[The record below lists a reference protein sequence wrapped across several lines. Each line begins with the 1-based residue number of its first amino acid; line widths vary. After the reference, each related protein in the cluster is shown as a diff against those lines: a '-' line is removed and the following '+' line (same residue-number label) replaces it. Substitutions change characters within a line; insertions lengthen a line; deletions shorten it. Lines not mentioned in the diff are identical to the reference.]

1 MRGNGIRNWECGM
14 RKING
19 KKLRRWGNRA
29 FGVGGDKPSAL
40 EVGGW
45 RQKMKATGLRQIEV
59 EV

>member
-1 MRGNGIRNWECGM
+1 M

-40 EVGGW
+40 EETSLRRW
-45 RQKMKATGLRQIEV
+45 RLEAKDESDWPAAN
-59 EV
+59 